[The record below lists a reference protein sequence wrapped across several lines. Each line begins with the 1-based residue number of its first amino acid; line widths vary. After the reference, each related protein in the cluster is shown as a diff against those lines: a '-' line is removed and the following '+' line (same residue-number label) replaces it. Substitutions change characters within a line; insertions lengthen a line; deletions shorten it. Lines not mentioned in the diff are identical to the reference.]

1 MQVIFFTYLVTSG
14 LLALSIWLI
23 WAIVRLMQRRSAM
36 CQRVRYRW
44 FGVVS
49 LSVSL
54 LWGAMLFY
62 GHLWGRWRHEVTTFT
77 FCHPDLPP
85 DFDGYRI
92 VHISDLH
99 LEGFLD
105 NPAYLDT
112 LIGEVNHLQPDL
124 ICFTGD
130 LVSINHQEAAHFLPQ
145 LARLRAKDGV
155 ASVLGNHDY
164 GVYDHTLDSLAR
176 ERDVKQLITLQRDS
190 LGWVVLLNE
199 HITLHHKADSISLLG
214 TENQNC
220 GPHQRVRRGNLDK
233 TLEGTEGMFR
243 ILLTHDP
250 TYWDTE
256 VADKRDIP
264 LTLSGHT
271 HAMQF
276 RVMGLTPCS
285 LLFPQTC
292 GAYHVGDQTLYVNI
306 GLGQLMPFRIGA
318 TPEITLITL
327 RKSYGL

>member
-1 MQVIFFTYLVTSG
+1 MLVIFFTYLVTSG
-14 LLALSIWLI
+14 LLALVLWLC
-23 WAIVRLMQRRSAM
+23 WATVRLIQRMATSRR
-36 CQRVRYRW
+36 RVRYRW
-44 FGVVS
+44 FGYVTLAVS
-49 LSVSL
+49 LT
-54 LWGAMLFY
+54 WGALLFY

-77 FCHPDLPP
+77 FSHPELPQG
-85 DFDGYRI
+85 FDGYRI

-99 LEGFLD
+99 LEGFGD

-112 LIGEVNHLQPDL
+112 LIAGVNRLQPDL

-130 LVSINHQEAAHFLPQ
+130 LVSINHHEAAHFLPQ
-145 LARLRAKDGV
+145 LARLRARDGV
-155 ASVLGNHDY
+155 VSVLGNHDY
-164 GVYDHTLDSLAR
+164 GVYDPTLDSLAR
-176 ERDVKQLITLQRDS
+176 ERDVQELVTLQRDS
-190 LGWVVLLNE
+190 LGWIVLLNA
-199 HITLHHKADSISLLG
+199 HFTLHHGADSISLLG
-214 TENQNC
+214 SENQNC
-220 GPHQRVRRGNLDK
+220 GPHQRVRRGDLTK

-256 VADKRDIP
+256 VAGKRDIP

-285 LLFPQTC
+285 LLFPQTY
-292 GAYHVGDQTLYVNI
+292 GAYRKGGQTLYVNI

-327 RKSYGL
+327 RKSPL